1 MFILS
6 YKKLTSEGF
15 VGNNMGA
22 CVDRDHAR
30 AVAEDM
36 MRTLY
41 KSKGKVDGMFF
52 LEEVNKDGSLRNPVE
67 FVVELNE
74 HEVEFLTDKF
84 KKAVDAARDLNAEEI
99 YNSMIGQYEDR

>member
-15 VGNNMGA
+15 VGNNLGT
-22 CVDRDHAR
+22 VLDRDHAR
-30 AVAEDM
+30 TVCEDFMRLKYKTEGEVA
-36 MRTLY
+36 
-41 KSKGKVDGMFF
+41 GMFF

-74 HEVEFLTDKF
+74 HEVEWL
-84 KKAVDAARDLNAEEI
+84 VDIYKEEI
-99 YNSMIGQYEDR
+99 AMRDREMEELYDSMIGDLEDM

>member
-30 AVAEDM
+30 VVAEDM

-74 HEVEFLTDKF
+74 HEVEWL
-84 KKAVDAARDLNAEEI
+84 VDIYAEEI
-99 YNSMIGQYEDR
+99 ARVDKEMEDLFESMISQYEDR

>member
-6 YKKLTSEGF
+6 YKNLTSEGF
-15 VGNNMGA
+15 VGGNIGA
-22 CVDRDHAR
+22 CLDRDHAR
-30 AVAEDM
+30 AVTEDM

-41 KSKGKVDGMFF
+41 KSEGKVEGIFF

-74 HEVEFLTDKF
+74 HEVEFLTDAYKRAMSALWDEF
-84 KKAVDAARDLNAEEI
+84 FEDTIVELEEC
-99 YNSMIGQYEDR
+99 

>member
-15 VGNNMGA
+15 VGGNMGA

-36 MRTLY
+36 MRSLY
-41 KSKGKVDGMFF
+41 ESKGEVDGMFF

-74 HEVEFLTDKF
+74 HEVEFLTDKYRETVSKLDSEF
-84 KKAVDAARDLNAEEI
+84 EELFGEMFCDL
-99 YNSMIGQYEDR
+99 EDM

>member
-6 YKKLTSEGF
+6 YKTLTSEGF
-15 VGNNMGA
+15 VGGNLGA
-22 CVDRDHAR
+22 VLDRDQAR
-30 AVAEDM
+30 AVCEDFMRLKYKAE
-36 MRTLY
+36 
-41 KSKGKVDGMFF
+41 GEVAGMFF

-99 YNSMIGQYEDR
+99 YNSMIIDLEDM